1 MWDKEHYGAAPF
13 HNQLTTIDSLD
24 DCGSFA
30 SALLEVMKDYE
41 IPEGDVI
48 SAMVADYM
56 KDRQQRM
63 EDSTYE
69 TILTCLL

>member
-1 MWDKEHYGAAPF
+1 
-13 HNQLTTIDSLD
+13 
-24 DCGSFA
+24 
-30 SALLEVMKDYE
+30 MKDYE

-63 EDSTYE
+63 EDGTFYRNHSYLPVMNE
-69 TILTCLL
+69 TIC

>member
-1 MWDKEHYGAAPF
+1 
-13 HNQLTTIDSLD
+13 
-24 DCGSFA
+24 
-30 SALLEVMKDYE
+30 MKDYE

-63 EDSTYE
+63 EDGTFTE